1 MTFARQLWLAI
12 AVLLLCPGL
21 QAAELKPAALLA
33 YRKYVR
39 LTEARIDR
47 EQQGPSFFWGDRH
60 PEPERLRRGEIIIDR
75 LTTLE
80 NGNDIKAP
88 GAMIHHW
95 AGYVFLPRVTLRQY
109 QALAQDYAH
118 HQQIYAPDVARS
130 RLLRKKGNDYRIYL
144 RFYKKKI
151 ITVVL
156 NTEHE
161 VQYRTMESK
170 SENRGDSVL
179 DPMEGESRSHAVR
192 IAEVEHP
199 GQPDER
205 ERPLGDDGGF
215 LWGMD
220 SFWRYE
226 ERDGGLYLRLEVVSM
241 SRDIPF
247 AIRWLVGPFITSIPR
262 DGIYNTLQATR
273 RALAAGPTRR

>member
-1 MTFARQLWLAI
+1 MTLARQLLPAI
-12 AVLLLCPGL
+12 AVLLLCQGL
-21 QAAELKPAALLA
+21 QAAELKPAAAAA
-33 YRKYVR
+33 YRKYVS

-47 EQQGPSFFWGDRH
+47 EQQARWFFWGDRH
-60 PEPERLRRGEIIIDR
+60 PEPERLRSGEIIVDR
-75 LTTLE
+75 LTTRE
-80 NGNDIKAP
+80 NGKDIKAP

-95 AGYVFLPRVTLRQY
+95 AGYVFLPGVTLRQY

-118 HQQIYAPDVARS
+118 HDRIYAPDVARS
-130 RLLRKKGNDYRIYL
+130 TLLSKNGNDYRIYL
-144 RFYKKKI
+144 RFHKKKI
-151 ITVVL
+151 ITAVL
-156 NTEHE
+156 NTVHD
-161 VQYRTMESK
+161 VKYRSVERK
-170 SENRGDSVL
+170 SGDRGDSIL
-179 DPMEGESRSHAVR
+179 DPIDGESRSHAVR

-205 ERPLGDDGGF
+205 EKPFGDDGGF

-247 AIRWLVGPFITSIPR
+247 AIRWLVGPFITTIPR
-262 DGIYNTLQATR
+262 EGIYNTLNATR
-273 RALAAGPTRR
+273 RALAAGATSR